1 MKILI
6 SLLALLLSVSAS
18 AQTGFADRIQK
29 DVEGDGAV
37 RLIQDS
43 RLTAIINSGNV
54 PKVGR
59 SDFQS
64 AGDGRGVVK
73 VKRRGFRIQVFQGG
87 NTRADK
93 AEAERVGKRVSDKFD
108 LVPYTLYN
116 NPEWVCRV
124 GDFRTREEAAEYLQ
138 RVKVVFTGAMIV
150 PSEIY
155 VEK

>member
-1 MKILI
+1 M
-6 SLLALLLSVSAS
+6 LLSVSAT

-29 DVEGDGAV
+29 DVEGEGSV

-43 RLTAIINSGNV
+43 RLTAIINGNGVPTVQKDKSG
-54 PKVGR
+54 
-59 SDFQS
+59 
-64 AGDGRGVVK
+64 ADGRGVMK
-73 VKRRGFRIQVFQGG
+73 VKRRGYRIQVFQGG

-93 AEAERVGKRVSDKFD
+93 AAAQRVGEQVSEKFD
-108 LVPYTLYN
+108 LIPYTLYN

-124 GDFRTREEAAEYLQ
+124 GDFKTREEAAEYLQ
-138 RVKVVFTGAMIV
+138 KIKIVFTGAMIV

>member
-6 SLLALLLSVSAS
+6 SLIALFLSMSAA

-29 DVEGDGAV
+29 DVEGEGSV

-43 RLTAIINSGNV
+43 RLTALVNGNGVPTVQRDNS
-54 PKVGR
+54 P
-59 SDFQS
+59 
-64 AGDGRGVVK
+64 GDGRGVVK
-73 VKRRGFRIQVFQGG
+73 VKRRGYRIQVFQGG
-87 NTRADK
+87 NTRVDK
-93 AEAERVGKRVSDKFD
+93 AAAQRVGEQVSEKFD
-108 LVPYTLYN
+108 LIPYTLYN